1 MLGKFLR
8 KSKMLGKF
16 LKKIISG
23 KSKSYDE
30 VKNDIKNMLG
40 KDKSIDELEDYIQ
53 NLCQKS
59 PKHCIKYKRAFFVMI
74 KDIAPN
80 VAVQYG
86 EDVILEDEDLSFI
99 QVLAVRYKRIGNL
112 TRHDELMLKLQTK
125 ETAQQVSI
133 KKKSENLKNDNKT
146 TKILKTIKKRFNEFI
161 ELERKFPSIEK
172 YIHQKIEEN
181 PELEFEIKKL
191 AFIIFKDIYTE
202 DVLPYAQ
209 ELIENNYVD
218 EKFIK
223 VYKKR
228 LEKVQEE
235 NGYIFS
241 IPQKFNLP
249 EFKSNLEFAGNNSE
263 INSQAIEI
271 YIEQFLAKFKKE
283 KVKILKTS
291 FSLLKDSRPEIALKY
306 FDQLLEREKTEG
318 FLKVALQRST
328 RINDTFRS
336 EKYATLL
343 YEINPDI
350 RLLEHIV
357 YAKNID
363 FFNSLEEMLD
373 QNKKDIFYKKL
384 ESFINSEEYK
394 QHSYSIAGDICSKKG
409 FVEDA
414 IKLFKQ
420 SLLYGAND
428 KVSLK
433 LFDLQIKKGFIVD
446 AVTNAPKQET
456 IKDSRLQSRVHS
468 WSGNV
473 EILKNGFNFPKDNL
487 KCEYKPTNKALYLL
501 YNSLPYHSGGY
512 ATRAHGLM
520 DGVNHSSEFKV
531 KAITRLSYPK
541 DILKLKTD
549 DSIPDNEMID
559 DIEYFRLKTVSQRVA
574 MTYAEYTEEYAN
586 KIVEIAK
593 IEKPFVIHAASNF
606 YNGLAAVT
614 AAKKLGIKSIYEIR
628 GLWEITRISR
638 EPEWEE
644 TDGFTLNKN
653 METEAALNADIVI
666 TITQAL
672 KDEMVKRGVPAQK
685 IEILPNGVVSDRFK
699 PLDRNEKLAQELK
712 IENKTVIGFVGSF
725 VQYEGL
731 EYIVDAVE
739 ILVNKGKKDIVALMV
754 GDGAV
759 WQEIVDRVEKKGLQE
774 YFIFT
779 GRIPHEEV
787 EEYYSLVDIAPLP
800 RKGLPVCEMV
810 SPLKPFEAMAMEK
823 VVLSSDVAALAEIV
837 QDGYNGM
844 LFEKDNVEDLAN
856 KIELLAN
863 DTKLREKL
871 GKQAREWVVKER
883 DWGVLSQRLVN
894 IYERLFNESNS

>member
-1 MLGKFLR
+1 MV
-8 KSKMLGKF
+8 GKF

-181 PELEFEIKKL
+181 PELEFEIKKQ
-191 AFIIFKDIYTE
+191 AFIVFKDIYTE

-209 ELIENNYVD
+209 ELIDANYVD

-223 VYKKR
+223 VYEKRALKIKKSKR
-228 LEKVQEE
+228 QQLVK
-235 NGYIFS
+235 
-241 IPQKFNLP
+241 KFNLKDFKNELIQLSNKETDEKLIE
-249 EFKSNLEFAGNNSE
+249 EFISLYFDN
-263 INSQAIEI
+263 
-271 YIEQFLAKFKKE
+271 FKKNE
-283 KVKILKTS
+283 LQICKATFSILK
-291 FSLLKDSRPEIALKY
+291 DNYINIALKY
-306 FDQLLEREKTEG
+306 ADIVISKYEKKVDFLRVVLKRSVLVNDINKIEEYANILYGLTKERSVLEHVVYSQNVDFFNLLEEI
-318 FLKVALQRST
+318 
-328 RINDTFRS
+328 INDNVEFEEQLNLFI
-336 EKYATLL
+336 EKYPE
-343 YEINPDI
+343 YKHQIYSIVSDI
-350 RLLEHIV
+350 
-357 YAKNID
+357 YAKNNLLDEAII
-363 FFNSLEEMLD
+363 FAKKSL
-373 QNKKDIFYKKL
+373 
-384 ESFINSEEYK
+384 SFGS
-394 QHSYSIAGDICSKKG
+394 
-409 FVEDA
+409 
-414 IKLFKQ
+414 
-420 SLLYGAND
+420 ND

-433 LFDLQIKKGFIVD
+433 LFDLEVKKGLIVD
-446 AVTNAPKQET
+446 AVENAPAKET
-456 IKDSRLQSRVHS
+456 IEDPRLQSRLHS

-473 EILKNGFNFPKDNL
+473 EVLKNGFPFPKDNV
-487 KCEYKPTNKALYLL
+487 KCEYEPTNKSLYLL

-520 DGVNHSSEFKV
+520 DGVNNSSDFEV
-531 KAITRLSYPK
+531 KAVTRLAYPK

-549 DSIPDNEMID
+549 EGIPNYEMVD
-559 DIEYFRLKTVSQRVA
+559 DIGYFRLKTASQRVA

-644 TDGFTLNKN
+644 TDGFILNKN
-653 METEAALNADIVI
+653 METEAALNADVVI

-672 KDEMVKRGVPAQK
+672 KDEMVKRGVPAEK

-699 PLDRNEKLAQELK
+699 PLVKNENLAKELK
-712 IENKTVIGFVGSF
+712 IENKTVIGFIGSF

-739 ILVNKGKKDIVALMV
+739 ILVNKGKKDIIALMV

-759 WQEIVDRVEKKGLQE
+759 WQEVVDRVEQKGLKD

-844 LFEKDNVEDLAN
+844 LFEKDNIQDLAD

-863 DTKLREKL
+863 DSELREKL

-883 DWGVLSQRLVN
+883 DWGVLSQRLVK
-894 IYERLFNESNS
+894 IYERLSNEEAQ

>member
-1 MLGKFLR
+1 VVFGRLFKIR
-8 KSKMLGKF
+8 K
-16 LKKIISG
+16 

-30 VKNDIKNMLG
+30 VKNDIKAMIDENR
-40 KDKSIDELEDYIQ
+40 SIDELEQYIQ
-53 NLCQKS
+53 KLCYKS
-59 PKHCIKYKRAFFVMI
+59 PKYCIKYKRAFFVMI
-74 KDIAPN
+74 KDIAPQ
-80 VAVQYG
+80 VAVKYG
-86 EDVILEDEDLSFI
+86 EDVIKEDEDLSFI
-99 QVLAVRYKRIGNL
+99 KVLAVRYKRIGNHQ
-112 TRHDELMLKLQTK
+112 RYNELMNKYFSTK
-125 ETAQQVSI
+125 KT
-133 KKKSENLKNDNKT
+133 NNKT
-146 TKILKTIKKRFNEFI
+146 RVEPKVNKKETKILKTIKKRLNEFVG
-161 ELERKFPSIEK
+161 LKRKFPSIEK
-172 YIHQKIEEN
+172 YINQKIKEN
-181 PELEFEIKKL
+181 PNLELEIKKL

-209 ELIENNYVD
+209 ELIENDYVD
-218 EKFIK
+218 NKFIK
-223 VYKKR
+223 VYEKR
-228 LEKVQEE
+228 LQKLQEK

-241 IPQKFNLP
+241 IPKKFNLS
-249 EFKSNLEFAGNNSE
+249 EFKSNLEFSGNNQDIDSKV
-263 INSQAIEI
+263 IEG
-271 YIEQFLAKFKKE
+271 YIEQLLARFKKE
-283 KVKILKTS
+283 KVRILKTS
-291 FSLLKDSRPEIALKY
+291 FSLLKDSRPELALNY
-306 FDQLLEREKTEG
+306 FDQLVEIEKTEG

-328 RINDTFRS
+328 RINDVKRS
-336 EKYATLL
+336 EKYAILL
-343 YEINPDI
+343 YDMNADI
-350 RLLEHIV
+350 KLLEHII

-363 FFNSLEEMLD
+363 FFKSLEEMLD
-373 QNKKDIFYKKL
+373 EEKNDIFYKELK
-384 ESFINSEEYK
+384 SFSNNEKYK
-394 QHSYSIAGDICSKKG
+394 QHPYSIAGDLCSKKG
-409 FVEDA
+409 LIENA
-414 IKLFKQ
+414 IELFKQ
-420 SLLYGAND
+420 SLSYAEND

-433 LFDLQIKKGFIVD
+433 LFDLQVKKGLIVD
-446 AVTNAPKQET
+446 AVENAPAKES
-456 IKDSRLQSRVHS
+456 IEDPRLQSRLHS

-473 EILKNGFNFPKDNL
+473 EVLKNGFPFPKDNV
-487 KCEYKPTNKALYLL
+487 KCEYEPTNKSLYLL

-520 DGVNHSSEFKV
+520 DGVNNSSDFEV
-531 KAITRLSYPK
+531 KAVTRLAYPK

-549 DSIPDNEMID
+549 EGIPDHEMVD
-559 DIEYFRLKTVSQRVA
+559 DIEYFRLKTASQRVA
-574 MTYAEYTEEYAN
+574 MTYAEYIEEYAN

-593 IEKPFVIHAASNF
+593 VEKPFVIHAASNF

-638 EPEWEE
+638 EPEWGQ

-653 METEAALNADIVI
+653 METEAALNADVVI

-672 KDEMVKRGVPAQK
+672 KDEMVKRGVPADK
-685 IEILPNGVVSDRFK
+685 IEILPNGVVSDRFQ
-699 PLDRNEKLAQELK
+699 PLIKNKKLAEELK
-712 IENKTVIGFVGSF
+712 IGHKTVIGFVGSF

-739 ILVNKGKKDIVALMV
+739 ILVNKGKKDLVALMV

-759 WQEIVDRVEKKGLQE
+759 WQEIVDRVKEKELDE

-823 VVLSSDVAALAEIV
+823 AVLSSDVAALAEIV

-844 LFEKDNVEDLAN
+844 LFEKDNVQDLAD
-856 KIELLAN
+856 KIELLAD

-883 DWGVLSQRLVN
+883 DWGVLSQRLVK
-894 IYERLFNESNS
+894 IYERLSNEKA